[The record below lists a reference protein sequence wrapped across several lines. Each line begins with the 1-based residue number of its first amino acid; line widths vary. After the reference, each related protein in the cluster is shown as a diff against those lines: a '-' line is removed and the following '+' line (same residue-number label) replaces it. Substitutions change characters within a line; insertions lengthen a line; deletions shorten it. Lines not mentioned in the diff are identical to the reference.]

1 MTEQNNKNQAP
12 AAAAEDENHIIAER
26 RAKLARLRE
35 AGVAYPND
43 FVRKDLFGDLRAKFG
58 DKSREELEE
67 LKPEVAVSGRMML
80 KRVMGKAA
88 FATMHDFTGDM
99 QYFITPSEVG
109 DEAFAQFKAMDLGD
123 IVAAQGRLF
132 RTNRGELSVHVTKI
146 RLLTKSIR
154 PLPNK
159 FKGLQDPEQCCRQR
173 YADLI
178 INPESRTRFET
189 RSKVVASIREYMQ
202 AHRFMEVETPMLNPI
217 PGGANAKPF
226 VTHHNALDMDL
237 FLRIAPELYLKRLVV
252 GGVERVFEINR
263 CFRNEGIDTRHNPEF
278 TTIEFYAT
286 YWTYRDQMEFT
297 ENLLRTVAQKAT
309 GSMVLNYQ
317 GTEIDLSKP
326 FARLTPEQAIM
337 KYAPQYTPENLTD
350 EAFLRAE
357 LKRLGEPQ
365 PDWVGMG
372 ALVMGLF
379 EAVAESKLI
388 EPTFIIDYPV
398 EISPLA
404 RASDTHPELTERF
417 ELFIYGRE
425 TANGFS
431 ELNDPEDQA
440 RRFQAQAD
448 AKTHGDD
455 EAMYYDADF
464 IRALEYG
471 LPPTAGCGIGIDRFV
486 MLLTNAS
493 TIRDVLLFPTL
504 RLEA

>member
-217 PGGANAKPF
+217 PA
-226 VTHHNALDMDL
+226 
-237 FLRIAPELYLKRLVV
+237 AP
-252 GGVERVFEINR
+252 
-263 CFRNEGIDTRHNPEF
+263 
-278 TTIEFYAT
+278 
-286 YWTYRDQMEFT
+286 
-297 ENLLRTVAQKAT
+297 
-309 GSMVLNYQ
+309 
-317 GTEIDLSKP
+317 
-326 FARLTPEQAIM
+326 TP
-337 KYAPQYTPENLTD
+337 
-350 EAFLRAE
+350 
-357 LKRLGEPQ
+357 
-365 PDWVGMG
+365 
-372 ALVMGLF
+372 
-379 EAVAESKLI
+379 
-388 EPTFIIDYPV
+388 
-398 EISPLA
+398 SPL
-404 RASDTHPELTERF
+404 
-417 ELFIYGRE
+417 
-425 TANGFS
+425 
-431 ELNDPEDQA
+431 
-440 RRFQAQAD
+440 
-448 AKTHGDD
+448 
-455 EAMYYDADF
+455 
-464 IRALEYG
+464 
-471 LPPTAGCGIGIDRFV
+471 
-486 MLLTNAS
+486 
-493 TIRDVLLFPTL
+493 
-504 RLEA
+504 

>member
-43 FVRKDLFGDLRAKFG
+43 FVRKDLFGDLRAKFV

-252 GGVERVFEINR
+252 GGFERVFEINR